1 MDASL
6 RFSGSS
12 QSLRVRRGNMHM
24 EFTEEQKM
32 LRETIKTFAEKEV
45 APLAYEI
52 DRDERFPVESFK
64 KLAGMGLLGVTVP
77 AEYGGAEVGYTEMC
91 IIGEELGVVCCS
103 TSATWGAHADLC
115 VDNIRRN
122 ANDDQK
128 KKYLP
133 SLCDGS
139 KIGGLAMTEPSA
151 GSDVLSMRLRA
162 EKRDGFFILNGSKIF
177 ITNGPVG
184 DVFIIYAKTSPGKG
198 ASGISA
204 FIVEKEFPGF
214 SRGKKFEKMGWRG
227 SPTGELVFEDCRV
240 PAENLLGEENR
251 GVEVLMSGL
260 NTERI
265 LLGALSLGISRGAFE
280 CALMYAKERIQFGK
294 PISAFQLI
302 QSKLAD
308 MSMEIELSKL
318 ITYRGA
324 AMADRGLKRE
334 LNLIAAYTKL
344 YTSEVAMR
352 ITTEAV
358 QILGGYGYMKEFP
371 VERMMRDAKLQT
383 IGGGTSEIQ
392 RLIIAREI
400 LNL

>member
-1 MDASL
+1 
-6 RFSGSS
+6 
-12 QSLRVRRGNMHM
+12 MHL

-32 LRETIKTFAEKEV
+32 LRESVKTFAEKEV

-52 DRDERFPVESFK
+52 DRDERFPGESFK
-64 KLAGMGLLGVTVP
+64 RLAEMGLLGVTVP
-77 AEYGGAEVGYTEMC
+77 AEYGGAGAGYTEMC

-122 ANDDQK
+122 ANLAQM

-133 SLCDGS
+133 PLCDGS
-139 KIGGLAMTEPSA
+139 KIGGLAMTEPSS
-151 GSDVLSMRLRA
+151 GSDVLSMKLRA
-162 EKRDGFFILNGSKIF
+162 ERKGDSFILNGSKIF
-177 ITNGPVG
+177 ISNGPVG
-184 DVFIIYAKTSPGKG
+184 DVFVIYAKTSPEKG
-198 ASGISA
+198 AHGVSA
-204 FIVEKEFPGF
+204 FIVENEFTGF

-240 PAENLLGEENR
+240 PAENLLGEENK
-251 GVEVLMSGL
+251 GVDVLMSGL

-265 LLGALSLGISRGAFE
+265 LMGALSLGISRGAFE
-280 CALMYAKERIQFGK
+280 CALKYAKERVQFGK
-294 PISAFQLI
+294 PIAAFQLI

-308 MSMEIELSKL
+308 MSMDIELSRL
-318 ITYRGA
+318 ITYQGA
-324 AMADRGLKRE
+324 AMADKGFKRE
-334 LNLIAAYTKL
+334 LNLIAAYAKL
-344 YTSEVAMR
+344 FTSEAAMR
-352 ITTEAV
+352 VTTEAV

-400 LNL
+400 LSSK